1 MTTQTSTTII
11 TSTEDFLAGFEAGRA
26 GFAAVRHCEPLN
38 QPLTEDL
45 IVEAIRNLTEI
56 AVEGWLSESL
66 LRQDAGLI
74 AGWLS
79 RLWNNLRD

>member
-1 MTTQTSTTII
+1 MTTRTSATIV
-11 TSTEDFLAGFEAGRA
+11 TSTEDFRAGYKAGRA
-26 GFAAVRHCEPLN
+26 GYAAITHCVPLN
-38 QPLTEDL
+38 QPLTEDF

-79 RLWNNLRD
+79 RQ